1 MSNFV
6 VPIQIRWSD
15 IDQNR
20 HLRHSAYYDYGAMV
34 RMRYLN
40 EHGLT
45 TEKMEELQVGP
56 ILFREEALFKKEIVL
71 EDKITVNVEIVSARE
86 DYSRWSLRHTFFKD
100 QDQLAAIINMDGAWL
115 DLTKRRLAQPP
126 KFVKDIFRSFSKSED
141 FKMSIPQ
148 SKH

>member
-1 MSNFV
+1 M
-6 VPIQIRWSD
+6 
-15 IDQNR
+15 
-20 HLRHSAYYDYGAMV
+20 

-100 QDQLAAIINMDGAWL
+100 QDHLAAIINMDGAWL